1 MNSDAS
7 ISIPTLKIREVDR
20 HGVHLT
26 KLSMLK
32 NEDGADV
39 PHRDEHY
46 LFILQKKGRS
56 GLMLDFKKVEI
67 KGTAV
72 FFILPGQIH
81 YTRHTDNDARVL
93 VVDPSLIN
101 DTYKSILDQF
111 LLDHDPVRITLRK
124 AKKIEDCIAILADG
138 LKDPDA
144 SPCEPHIKRGLVDV
158 IAGLVTREY
167 PPPVEE
173 KDKKVLRR
181 ITITRKFKAL
191 LFRDYKHIK
200 RPSDYAKELNISTP
214 YLNEA
219 VKLTSGF
226 TVSYWIQKMIIVEAK
241 RLLYYTD
248 HPVKKIAYE
257 LGYDDHAYFSR
268 IFTRA
273 EKISPQSYRRKYR

>member
-1 MNSDAS
+1 MNARSS
-7 ISIPTLKIREVDR
+7 IAIPTLKIQEVDR
-20 HGVHLT
+20 HGVYLE
-26 KLSMLK
+26 KLSRLK
-32 NEDGADV
+32 NDDGADV
-39 PHRDEHY
+39 PRRDEHY

-56 GLMLDFKKVEI
+56 GFMLDFRKVEI

-81 YTRHTDNDARVL
+81 YTRHTDNNVWVL
-93 VVDPSLIN
+93 AVDPSLIHN
-101 DTYKSILDQF
+101 TYKAILDQF
-111 LLDHDPVRITLRK
+111 LLTHDPVKITPRK
-124 AKKIEDCIAILADG
+124 TKKIADCIAILADG
-138 LKDPDA
+138 LKDPDG
-144 SPCEPHIKRGLVDV
+144 SPCDPHIKRGLVDV
-158 IAGLVTREY
+158 IAGLITREY
-167 PPPVEE
+167 SQPVEE

-191 LFRDYKHIK
+191 LFRDYKHIN
-200 RPSDYAKELNISTP
+200 RPSDYAKELNISTS

-273 EKISPQSYRRKYR
+273 EKMSPLSYRKKYR

>member
-1 MNSDAS
+1 MKA
-7 ISIPTLKIREVDR
+7 IPTLKIEEVDR
-20 HGVHLT
+20 HGVHLA

-32 NEDGADV
+32 NFDSADV

-56 GLMLDFKKVEI
+56 GLMLDFRKVEI
-67 KGTAV
+67 RGTAV

-81 YTRHTDNDARVL
+81 YTLFTDDDAWVL
-93 VVDPSLIN
+93 AVDPLLIN
-101 DTYKSILDQF
+101 DAYKAILDQF
-111 LLDHDPVRITLRK
+111 LLSHDPVKISSRK
-124 AKKIEDCIAILADG
+124 AMKIDSCVGVLADE
-138 LKDPDA
+138 LKVPDA
-144 SPCEPHIKRGLVDV
+144 GVCYQHIKRGLVDA
-158 IAGLVTREY
+158 IAGLVTSEY
-167 PPPVEE
+167 LLPDDE

-181 ITITRKFKAL
+181 ITLTRKFKAL
-191 LFRDYKHIK
+191 LFRDYKHVK
-200 RPSDYAKELNISTP
+200 RPSDYAKALKISTP

-248 HPVKKIAYE
+248 HSIKKIAYE

-268 IFTRA
+268 IFTQA
-273 EKISPQSYRRKYR
+273 EKVSPLSYRKKYR